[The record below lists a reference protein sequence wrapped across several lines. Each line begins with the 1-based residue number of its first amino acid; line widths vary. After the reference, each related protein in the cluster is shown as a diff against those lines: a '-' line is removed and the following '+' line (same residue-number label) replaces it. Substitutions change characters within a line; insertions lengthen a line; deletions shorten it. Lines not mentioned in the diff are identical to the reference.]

1 MSDFPYPGLRPFE
14 RHETDIFFGRENHTD
29 QLIDKLGQTH
39 FIAVVG
45 PSGCGK
51 SSLVRTGLL
60 ADLER
65 GFLASAGVRW
75 RIAELRPG
83 NHPFARLTT
92 ALLSDQALR
101 PEYLTHFTDDTEA
114 PAFLRASLC
123 RGPLGL
129 HEILRDTPLPDRTNL
144 LVLVDQFEEL
154 FRYYRQGEANEAAA
168 FVELLLTSSQHPSV
182 YVVLTMR
189 SDFLGDGALFYGLP
203 EAINQGLFLTPRL
216 TRDQLREAIEGP
228 AQVFNGHIEP
238 KLINRLLNDM
248 GSDPDQLPLMQ
259 HALMRMW
266 HLARLEN
273 PEQVMVT
280 SQNYETIGTLTTALS
295 KHAEEAYTDLN
306 PEQQRIAETLFRSL
320 TDRSGGR
327 GDTRRPVKLAEVA
340 TLVNVPCQQIT
351 QIIEVFR
358 QPARSFLT
366 PPADWKLEPDSILD
380 ISHESLIRKWQRLK
394 EWTKKEARLASLYRR
409 LEDTASRWDKG
420 QASLWHGPELEE
432 ALAWCREA
440 NPTPHWAKRY
450 GQQFD
455 LAIKFLDAS
464 VIQQQTEQQ
473 QAKTA
478 QQRELR
484 RQRTHKI
491 ILWSFLGLI
500 AIAIVAF
507 LEYRQ
512 WQSSQAAQQ
521 AKLAQFESQLTNAIL
536 SARGDDYAEAQQ
548 FLKNSHQFDPEISVS
563 RRHARNILTWFA
575 HLKGSA
581 PQHEHEYEVG
591 IPLFAVAVSPN
602 GHLVAVAGE
611 KGTLKLLE
619 VSSNN
624 PKSLLGH
631 DKTSTVRAVV
641 FDPKGHW
648 LASAGDDKRIIYW
661 KIPSG
666 DKWNEWTAPE
676 KVKALAIS
684 PDGKHLASGGE
695 DKNITLWEATTDKK
709 LPLPFEKHNDSISE
723 GGLSFHPTK
732 PWLASASYDNTVRL
746 WDTTTGKLLYTLPHT
761 NDVANVTFSPD
772 GQQLATSSDKNVWL
786 WNLEGET
793 PLPVLLQGHK
803 NRVLGS
809 HFITKD
815 GQHYL
820 VSASQDRTLRL
831 WDTDSGTMLRVLQG
845 HTAGVTNLDYDAT
858 TGQLFSASLD
868 GKIMRW
874 DMTLSNQQIIDLKDK
889 TPISTAIAP
898 AASQVAVGFA
908 DGTLR
913 LYSLPDSRLQS
924 EIRAHSKEI
933 LHLAFHPNGMLLASA
948 SFDKTVK
955 LWRVTADELATP
967 QTFSH
972 PDKVRAVAFSPNGH
986 LLVTGSNNGQI
997 GLFPLGTEQPALR
1010 PTFYQAHQ
1018 GQINSVEIDAGG
1030 TYLLSS
1036 GADGYTRFWNLQ
1048 EDPPTKPVHEYFKTK
1063 DEIIWATQS
1072 PDQQRFATLGRKNF
1086 SAYVY
1091 ATANGQEQYHLEGHE
1106 QTIYRAIFSPDS
1118 QQLLTV
1124 SGDATVRWWDLN
1136 TASELFTLDLP
1147 IQPGPTSPLWDFDFR
1162 CTAQECWI
1170 AVPLTRGKL
1179 VLYHLDKLG
1188 EIYD

>member
-14 RHETDIFFGRENHTD
+14 RHETDIFFGREDHTD

-65 GFLASAGVRW
+65 GFLASAGVHW

-129 HEILRDTPLPDRTNL
+129 HEILRDTHLPDRTNL

-154 FRYYRQGEANEAAA
+154 FRYFRQGEANEAAA
-168 FVELLLTSSQHPSV
+168 FVELLLMSSQHPIV

-216 TRDQLREAIEGP
+216 SREQLREAIEGP

-238 KLINRLLNDM
+238 KLVNRLLNDM

-273 PEQVMVT
+273 PEQVTVT
-280 SQNYETIGTLTTALS
+280 SQNYEVIGTLTKALS
-295 KHAEEAYTDLN
+295 QHAEEAYTELN
-306 PEQQRIAETLFRSL
+306 PEQQRIAEILFRSL

-351 QIIEVFR
+351 QIVEVFR

-366 PPADWKLEPDSILD
+366 PPADWQLEPDSILD

-432 ALAWCREA
+432 ALAWRLEA

-464 VIQQQTEQQ
+464 VIQQQAEQRR
-473 QAKTA
+473 K
-478 QQRELR
+478 LR
-484 RQRTHKI
+484 RQRAHKI
-491 ILWSFLGLI
+491 IFGLI
-500 AIAIVAF
+500 AISIVAF

-512 WQSSQAAQQ
+512 RQSSQAAQQ

-548 FLKNSHQFDPEISVS
+548 FLKNSLQFDPEISVS
-563 RRHARNILTWFA
+563 RRHARNILTWFTR
-575 HLKGSA
+575 LKGSV
-581 PQHEHEYEVG
+581 PQQTYEVG
-591 IPLFAVAVSPN
+591 IPLFAVAVSPD
-602 GHLVAVAGE
+602 GHLVAGAGE

-624 PKSLLGH
+624 LKSLPGH
-631 DKTSTVRAVV
+631 EKKGPVRAVV
-641 FDPKGHW
+641 FDPNGHW
-648 LASAGDDKRIIYW
+648 LASAGDDKRIIFW
-661 KIPSG
+661 KIPNG
-666 DKWNEWTAPE
+666 DKWKEWKAPA

-684 PDGKHLASGGE
+684 PDGKYLASGGE
-695 DKNITLWEATTDKK
+695 DANITLWEITTGNKS
-709 LPLPFEKHNDSISE
+709 PLSFEKHKESISE
-723 GGLSFHPTK
+723 GGLAFHPTK
-732 PWLASASYDNTVRL
+732 TWLASASYDNTVRL
-746 WDTTTGKLLYTLPHT
+746 WETTTGKLLDTLRHT
-761 NDVANVTFSPD
+761 DDVANVTFSPD
-772 GQQLATSSDKNVWL
+772 GEQLATSSDKNVWL
-786 WNLEGET
+786 WNLKSGEL
-793 PLPVLLQGHK
+793 PLPSLLQGHK
-803 NRVLGS
+803 NRVFGS

-815 GQHYL
+815 GRHYL

-831 WDTDSGTMLRVLQG
+831 WDTDSGTTLRVLQG

-874 DMTLSNQQIIDLKDK
+874 DLTLSNQQIIDLKYK

-898 AASQVAVGFA
+898 AGNQVAVGFA

-924 EIRAHSKEI
+924 EIQAHSKEI
-933 LHLAFHPNGMLLASA
+933 LHLAFHPNGTLLASA

-997 GLFPLGTEQPALR
+997 GLFPLGTEQSSPR
-1010 PTFYQAHQ
+1010 TTFYQAHQ
-1018 GQINSVEIDAGG
+1018 GQINSVEIDASG
-1030 TYLLSS
+1030 TYLLSG

-1048 EDPPTKPVHEYFKTK
+1048 EDPPTKPVQEYFKAK
-1063 DEIIWATQS
+1063 DEIIWATRS

-1086 SAYVY
+1086 SAYIY
-1091 ATANGQEQYHLEGHE
+1091 ATANGQELYPLEGHE

-1136 TASELFTLDLP
+1136 TASELLTLDLP
-1147 IQPGPTSPLWDFDFR
+1147 TQAGPTSPLWDFDFR

-1188 EIYD
+1188 QIYD